1 MLRFVR
7 ISRPPPFLPPDATE
21 FFKPAF
27 YIPEKT

>member
-7 ISRPPPFLPPDATE
+7 ISRPPPLPSDVTE